1 MCHIINTT
9 TGKSIIQCQYDHKDQ
24 ASAGYVSNPSSVTDC
39 HIQKCSND
47 PKDSTGRSRR
57 YSHTSGLYIPPCRQN
72 IPRQSTYEIHNE
84 KLPMSS
90 SRFHSRHYNYNPIID
105 KMIIPKVKKH
115 TGRSPVVLSSLYQIW
130 NIHGSYFQHEFTIF
144 CHPQKRRAQKYNDI
158 YCCQ

>member
-39 HIQKCSND
+39 YIQKCSND

-84 KLPMSS
+84 KLYFSYVKFKIPS
-90 SRFHSRHYNYNPIID
+90 HSYKYNHIID
-105 KMIIPKVKKH
+105 KIIIPKVKKH
-115 TGRSPVVLSSLYQIW
+115 TG
-130 NIHGSYFQHEFTIF
+130 
-144 CHPQKRRAQKYNDI
+144 K
-158 YCCQ
+158 

>member
-84 KLPMSS
+84 KLYFSYVKFKIPS
-90 SRFHSRHYNYNPIID
+90 HSYKYNHIID
-105 KMIIPKVKKH
+105 KMIIPQSEETYWKIACSTLLFVSDMEH
-115 TGRSPVVLSSLYQIW
+115 TWL
-130 NIHGSYFQHEFTIF
+130 
-144 CHPQKRRAQKYNDI
+144 RAST
-158 YCCQ
+158 